1 MVLATCP
8 WRRELRSL
16 TSSRRQVQSTSSE
29 EASRIN
35 PTARSDNPISTNR
48 WVPAPTHT
56 CIYISSLLWKCARH
70 SRVDRHV
77 FILTVIS
84 PCRLWCVRR
93 KRISYYYKLPLF
105 MHQEKL
111 AFLKMW
117 STVIIKGFCH
127 WLSPDKYGTITSFW
141 KTNTNLKDGY
151 KKYAAFCLQVLIQ
164 GIMSQKLIESFKK
177 HLAS

>member
-1 MVLATCP
+1 MLIIFWMVLATCP

-35 PTARSDNPISTNR
+35 PTARSDNPIYTNR
-48 WVPAPTHT
+48 WVPALTHT

-84 PCRLWCVRR
+84 PSAADYGVLEERGFHILINYHYLCIKKKWL
-93 KRISYYYKLPLF
+93 
-105 MHQEKL
+105 
-111 AFLKMW
+111 LKMW

-141 KTNTNLKDGY
+141 KTNTNLKDDTKNMQLFASKSLY
-151 KKYAAFCLQVLIQ
+151 K
-164 GIMSQKLIESFKK
+164 E
-177 HLAS
+177 